1 MIGYF
6 EELSVALARGEAD
19 PYVLTDIADRHGM
32 EVIGPVPE
40 GYL

>member
-6 EELSVALARGEAD
+6 DELSAALAKGKAD
-19 PYVLTDIADRHGM
+19 PDALAEIADRYGM
-32 EVIGPVPE
+32 DVIGPVPE